1 MEKRHR
7 KPAKTTK
14 SEQRKIEVEFDY
26 ESMEAKEVFLAGDQY
41 HFIMDG
47 KTIRSPAGMLGT
59 IVNGEAKAYPLDNL
73 PPGKTISD
81 IVGGQNIQISFDPVT
96 RTATATDDNGKT
108 IPAVLVYWFAWQA
121 FYPQTELW
129 KP

>member
-26 ESMEAKEVFLAGDQY
+26 ESMEEKEVFLAGDQY

-47 KTIRSPAGMLGT
+47 DWQNDPFACGYAWDHRQRRGQSLSAGQFAARQGDFRYNRRT
-59 IVNGEAKAYPLDNL
+59 EYPD
-73 PPGKTISD
+73 
-81 IVGGQNIQISFDPVT
+81 
-96 RTATATDDNGKT
+96 
-108 IPAVLVYWFAWQA
+108 FA
-121 FYPQTELW
+121 
-129 KP
+129 